1 MQSCRVFREMLL
13 LACALFLTAC
23 GTHAYAQEPKE
34 SKDEAKKPAEP
45 TQKPKGKS
53 VLDELAPEDFLGK
66 KPINH
71 AEFDKM
77 AEEVVA
83 IVGGKEL
90 KKKNV
95 WEAFAVPRDTDQIP
109 PFNKEILERSIENEL
124 VYQEGLRRGIDKTE
138 EYKSR
143 LREEKIHKWKNQVPR
158 LAMKFQEKKLGEFKQ
173 TIPQS
178 TPSPPQVEELLA
190 QYRTSFPKETA
201 PDESIR
207 ATLRNLLVVQGPYNA
222 YQKWLADLFDAA
234 KVSVNGKLLVP
245 AKVSQSLR
253 NFSLVDGIRGIKAGQ
268 KEAQMM
274 YDAIRRELPGA
285 TDVISLKIAIN
296 DDTITVGEEPELQG
310 ILQMAKSA
318 HKEKL
323 SAATKEETK
332 DFALKLFSII
342 KNYVLAQEA
351 KKEGIT
357 LANEGPLWETP
368 VEKSIINSI
377 VIEKIVA
384 EEQEVEP
391 TKKEIIDFYR
401 EHPMYQGMDI
411 ESAKTTIYTRL
422 CSEKT
427 RQAAINRLKEKFKVE
442 ILKTE

>member
-1 MQSCRVFREMLL
+1 MIYRKILL
-13 LACALFLTAC
+13 CASALFLTAF
-23 GTHAYAQEPKE
+23 GMRAYAQEPKA
-34 SKDEAKKPAEP
+34 SKDEANKSAEP

-53 VLDELAPEDFLGK
+53 VLDELSAEDLLGK
-66 KPINH
+66 KPLNQ
-71 AEFDKM
+71 AEFNKLAD
-77 AEEVVA
+77 EVVA

-109 PFNKEILERSIENEL
+109 PFNREILEKSIENEL

-143 LREEKIHKWKNQVPR
+143 LQEEKIHKWKNQVPR
-158 LAMKFQEKKLGEFKQ
+158 LAMKIQEKKLGEFKQ

-178 TPSPPQVEELLA
+178 TPSPPQVEELLV
-190 QYRTSFPKETA
+190 QYRTFFPKETA
-201 PDESIR
+201 SDESISS
-207 ATLRNLLVVQGPYNA
+207 TLRNLLVVQGPYNA
-222 YQKWLADLFDAA
+222 YQKWLADLFDTA
-234 KVSVNGKLLVP
+234 KVSVNGKSLLP

-274 YDAIRRELPGA
+274 YDAIRRELPGD

-296 DDTITVGEEPELQG
+296 DDTFTVGEEPELQG

-323 SAATKEETK
+323 SAATKQETK

-342 KNYVLAQEA
+342 KNYILAQEA

-368 VEKSIINSI
+368 AEKSIINSI
-377 VIEKIVA
+377 AIEKIVA
-384 EEQEVEP
+384 EEKEVEP

-411 ESAKTTIYTRL
+411 DSAKTTIYKRL

-427 RQAAINRLKEKFKVE
+427 RQVAVDRLKERFKVE
-442 ILKTE
+442 IVKTE